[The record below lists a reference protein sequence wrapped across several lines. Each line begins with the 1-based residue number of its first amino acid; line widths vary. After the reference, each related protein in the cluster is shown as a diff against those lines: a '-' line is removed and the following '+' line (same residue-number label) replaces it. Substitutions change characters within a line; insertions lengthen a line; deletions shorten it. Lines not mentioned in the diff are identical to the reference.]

1 MKLFVGIDISSKDLV
16 TSMISEETTEIV
28 FQGNFVNDLKGAT
41 ELKNTIINTPNSNH
55 LDQVVIGMEATSI
68 YSFHPAMFF
77 GSTSSSVDQ
86 EISALHCKIGLK
98 ESSARM
104 VPFSLPGFVFP

>member
-1 MKLFVGIDISSKDLV
+1 MNCGG
-16 TSMISEETTEIV
+16 TTEPFVRLIICLLNERKV
-28 FQGNFVNDLKGAT
+28 FL
-41 ELKNTIINTPNSNH
+41 
-55 LDQVVIGMEATSI
+55 
-68 YSFHPAMFF
+68 

-104 VPFSLPGFVFP
+104 VPFSLSGFVFP

>member
-1 MKLFVGIDISSKDLV
+1 
-16 TSMISEETTEIV
+16 MILN
-28 FQGNFVNDLKGAT
+28 FQNIK
-41 ELKNTIINTPNSNH
+41 IINNLRLIFCDFYKT
-55 LDQVVIGMEATSI
+55 VIYKVITDYHIMLVSWLIGFNLNVKVTLI
-68 YSFHPAMFF
+68 F

>member
-1 MKLFVGIDISSKDLV
+1 MGSSARQDRTL
-16 TSMISEETTEIV
+16 
-28 FQGNFVNDLKGAT
+28 
-41 ELKNTIINTPNSNH
+41 
-55 LDQVVIGMEATSI
+55 
-68 YSFHPAMFF
+68 

>member
-1 MKLFVGIDISSKDLV
+1 MKLCVGIDVSSKDLV
-16 TSMISEETTEIV
+16 TSMISEETCEVV

-41 ELKNTIINTPNSNH
+41 ELKTIIINTANSNH

-77 GSTSSSVDQ
+77 QEDQ
-86 EISALHCKIGLK
+86 DLK
-98 ESSARM
+98 K
-104 VPFSLPGFVFP
+104 FDT

>member
-1 MKLFVGIDISSKDLV
+1 MLNWKIFRCNLTAVPEISLAMKITVIVLSIKLSKL
-16 TSMISEETTEIV
+16 
-28 FQGNFVNDLKGAT
+28 L
-41 ELKNTIINTPNSNH
+41 II
-55 LDQVVIGMEATSI
+55 LGTSI
-68 YSFHPAMFF
+68 IHYCVSNKNLQVAIK

>member
-1 MKLFVGIDISSKDLV
+1 MLSDSENSPGQINILNMKSRL
-16 TSMISEETTEIV
+16 M
-28 FQGNFVNDLKGAT
+28 N
-41 ELKNTIINTPNSNH
+41 
-55 LDQVVIGMEATSI
+55 
-68 YSFHPAMFF
+68 